1 MKLKVKIIV
10 WIFFISLHISFAQTI
25 IFKDTSYIP
34 KNQTFKVDSSIN
46 RFTFQCTCDSFE
58 IEDITSR
65 KKIRFYH
72 NQKKISAQEIESG
85 RCFCN
90 SCLHSATILTN
101 RQKSIFTI
109 NTFGCSSSVDFKNI
123 QFNPK
128 KTYKV
133 GDKLMLNNILF
144 VAGKSIL
151 ISSSYKELNALVDIL
166 NEQKEIKILVKG
178 HVNGQKK
185 SNIEEYKELSEK
197 RAKTIVDY
205 LINKGILAERLKFE
219 GVGNTEMVYPKP
231 KTEEEMILNRRVE
244 IIIW

>member
-1 MKLKVKIIV
+1 MDLKEKISV
-10 WIFFISLHISFAQTI
+10 WVFFISLQISFAQTI
-25 IFKDTSYIP
+25 IFKDTSFIP

-46 RFTFQCTCDSFE
+46 QFTLHCTCDSFE
-58 IEDITSR
+58 IEDIISQ
-65 KKIRFYH
+65 KKTKFYH
-72 NQKKISAQEIESG
+72 NQRKITPKEIESG
-85 RCFCN
+85 RCFCS
-90 SCLHSATILTN
+90 SCLRSATIITN
-101 RQKSIFTI
+101 HQKSIFAI
-109 NTFGCSSSVDFKNI
+109 NTFECKAQIDFKNI
-123 QFNPK
+123 ALKPK
-128 KTYKV
+128 KTYAV

-151 ISSSYKELNALVDIL
+151 ISSSYKELNSLVNIL
-166 NEQKEIKILVKG
+166 NEQKEIKILVRG

-205 LINKGILAERLKFE
+205 LVNKGIKAERLKFE

-231 KTEEEMILNRRVE
+231 KNEEEMILNRRVE